1 MAHDQV
7 CTVEEVEECTVEPVE
22 KCSKEPKK
30 NCDTVENEVHI
41 SSGPDIYYFALF
53 FVCYF
58 VGLHSHREGSVR
70 WCHRAGVQA
79 KHSDDDGED
88 DGDDGED
95 GDDED
100 VNVLFLK
107 KKRPAIILYL
117 LKVRLL
123 SLSIVTFH
131 KKPIAGTYMTQLLL
145 LGKVEYGGGPIFK
158 VVLEC

>member
-1 MAHDQV
+1 M
-7 CTVEEVEECTVEPVE
+7 
-22 KCSKEPKK
+22 
-30 NCDTVENEVHI
+30 
-41 SSGPDIYYFALF
+41 
-53 FVCYF
+53 
-58 VGLHSHREGSVR
+58 
-70 WCHRAGVQA
+70 QA

-158 VVLEC
+158 VVLKFLKKGVLNLFLSLSMA